1 MYIGLTGLMASI
13 DRMGGQPQRAE
24 ADGRPAPRIVAGR
37 SDALTGD
44 IAVACTMGAE
54 LV

>member
-1 MYIGLTGLMASI
+1 MCIGLTGLVASI

-37 SDALTGD
+37 SDALTDD
-44 IAVACTMGAE
+44 IAAARAVAAE

>member
-24 ADGRPAPRIVAGR
+24 ADG